1 MMGDENVSDHWDYFN
16 YSNIVIEATARLK
29 EARLHQENFNEKN
42 TLEYWI
48 AWSAHAN
55 AIAVAELLEKSK

>member
-1 MMGDENVSDHWDYFN
+1 MTDHWDYFN
-16 YSNIVIEATARLK
+16 FSNIMLEATARLK
-29 EARLHQENFNEKN
+29 EARIHRSAEAWLPEMD

-55 AIAVAELLEKSK
+55 AISTAALLEESK